1 VKNLAFNR
9 ESAPVERLER
19 EQAAAPGE
27 HVAHRRGAAT
37 VREHL
42 GTHLIAD
49 LYGASALDDIRTIRR
64 CLVRCVEEAGATLL
78 HLHLHPFDV
87 HGGISG
93 VAVLA
98 ESHISIHTWP
108 EHRYA
113 AVDAFMCGRA
123 CPQACLEVLR
133 ETFVPEQCIV
143 QELQRGAA
151 K

>member
-1 VKNLAFNR
+1 VKNLALKT
-9 ESAPVERLER
+9 EPVNVASER
-19 EQAAAPGE
+19 P
-27 HVAHRRGAAT
+27 
-37 VREHL
+37 HL
-42 GTHLIAD
+42 GTHMVAD
-49 LYGASALDDIRTIRR
+49 LYGASALDDMRAIQR
-64 CLVRCVEEAGATLL
+64 CLVRCVKASGATLL

-113 AVDAFMCGRA
+113 AVDAFMCGKAR
-123 CPQACLEVLR
+123 PQPCVEVLR
-133 ETFVPEQCIV
+133 ETFAPEQCIV
-143 QELQRGAA
+143 QELLRGAA